1 MNKICFTVWNASVG
15 ALVATSELASLRGKK
30 ARGVAASMAFGAAL
44 LVAPLVSH
52 AQSATPSAGL
62 VQANGAADG
71 SDDAVAT
78 GSTGVA
84 IGAKASATG
93 DSGVAIG
100 GRAVDANGN
109 PLVTDANGDPA
120 PGAIASGTGAT
131 AVGASANATGSSSTA
146 LGIGSAATMDAATAL
161 GGAATASGARSL
173 AAGFHA
179 TVSADDGVAVG
190 SDAQTVATNGIAI
203 GSGAQAGVPFS
214 GVDATNAIAVGF
226 RSAAMGA
233 QSVALG
239 AAAIAAGEH
248 SVALGTDSF
257 ADRDS
262 SVSVGN
268 DIFGL
273 KRQITNVADG
283 TDDADAATFGQV
295 RQVLAASTQQASAIA
310 SFLGG
315 GSIVGT
321 DGVVQPPEYLVQG
334 RTYHDVG
341 SALSTLDGAVS
352 HALDGIQALQ
362 GQGGAGTVAIDGPAG
377 DHAASVPVG
386 SEGVAVGSAATVTA
400 NGGTAV
406 GSDSVASAAGSVAI
420 GQGSVADR
428 ANTVSVGTVS
438 NTRQIANVG
447 AGTHATDAAN
457 TGQVDQALAT
467 ARSYAD
473 EGDRNTLDQARSYT
487 DSKLGNVVSRGDFD
501 NYRRQVSDQFQQV
514 NKRLDQVGAMG
525 TAMAQMAF
533 STQGVAD
540 ENRVGFGAGV
550 YGGRSA
556 FAVGYSRQ
564 LTRHA
569 NVTFGGS
576 VSGSESSA
584 GVGVGMGW

>member
-1 MNKICFTVWNASVG
+1 MT
-15 ALVATSELASLRGKK
+15 
-30 ARGVAASMAFGAAL
+30 
-44 LVAPLVSH
+44 
-52 AQSATPSAGL
+52 GL
-62 VQANGAADG
+62 
-71 SDDAVAT
+71 
-78 GSTGVA
+78 TGVA

-120 PGAIASGTGAT
+120 PGASASGTGAT
-131 AVGASANATGSSSTA
+131 AIGASANAVGQSSTA
-146 LGIGSAATMDAATAL
+146 LGIGSAATGDAATAL
-161 GGAATASGARSL
+161 GGAATANGARSL

-179 TVSADDGVAVG
+179 SVTADDGLALG

-214 GVDATNAIAVGF
+214 GVDATNAIALGF

-239 AAAIAAGEH
+239 AAAIASGEH

-257 ADRDS
+257 ADRDA

-268 DIFGL
+268 AIFGL

-283 TDDADAATFGQV
+283 TDDTDAATVGQV
-295 RQVLAASTQQASAIA
+295 RQVFATGVQQAAGFA

-315 GSIVGT
+315 GSIVGM
-321 DGVVQPPEYLVQG
+321 DGVVQPPSYLIQG
-334 RTYHDVG
+334 NTYHDVG

-352 HALDGIQALQ
+352 HALDGVRTLQ
-362 GQGGAGTVAIDGPAG
+362 GQGGSGAIAVDGAAGGRQ
-377 DHAASVPVG
+377 ASVPVG
-386 SEGVAVGSAATVTA
+386 SGGV
-400 NGGTAV
+400 AV
-406 GSDSVASAAGSVAI
+406 GSDSVVSAASSVAL

-438 NTRQIANVG
+438 NTRQITSVG
-447 AGTHATDAAN
+447 AGALATDAAN

-473 EGDRNTLDQARSYT
+473 AGDQNTLDQARSYT
-487 DSKLGNVVSRGDFD
+487 DSKLGNLVSRGDFD

-540 ENRVGFGAGV
+540 ENRLGFGAGA

-569 NVTFGGS
+569 NVTFGGA
-576 VSGSESSA
+576 VSGSETSA